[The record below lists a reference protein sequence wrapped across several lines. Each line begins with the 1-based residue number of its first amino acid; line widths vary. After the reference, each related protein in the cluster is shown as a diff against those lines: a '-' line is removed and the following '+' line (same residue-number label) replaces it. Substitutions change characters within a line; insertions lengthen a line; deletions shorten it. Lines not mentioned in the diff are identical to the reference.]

1 MASLSFTLTMRGR
14 NVAKKLCKCLSESNN
29 IHTIVTD
36 RILTLIPD
44 GPEGEH
50 VGGLGEGEVPA
61 AASAASATLAVAV
74 GGVDAQALHDLRRQV
89 AQPALGDR
97 HGLPAKRNENVVI

>member
-1 MASLSFTLTMRGR
+1 M
-14 NVAKKLCKCLSESNN
+14 
-29 IHTIVTD
+29 TD

-50 VGGLGEGEVPA
+50 VGGLGEGEVAPAPAA
-61 AASAASATLAVAV
+61 AASAALAVAV

>member
-1 MASLSFTLTMRGR
+1 MELITLRSSTGDNETGR

-50 VGGLGEGEVPA
+50 VGGLGEG
-61 AASAASATLAVAV
+61 
-74 GGVDAQALHDLRRQV
+74 
-89 AQPALGDR
+89 
-97 HGLPAKRNENVVI
+97 

>member
-1 MASLSFTLTMRGR
+1 MF
-14 NVAKKLCKCLSESNN
+14 V
-29 IHTIVTD
+29 TIVTD

-50 VGGLGEGEVPA
+50 VGGLGEGEVATAAAPA
-61 AASAASATLAVAV
+61 AASAALAVAV